1 MFSFLDLPIS
11 SNLYSNSIVT
21 MSNGT
26 IYFCENDVPDLK
38 RQKKEKEMVI
48 LVLSDKNGEE
58 ITVYSSDI
66 AHIEYSD

>member
-21 MSNGT
+21 MSNCT